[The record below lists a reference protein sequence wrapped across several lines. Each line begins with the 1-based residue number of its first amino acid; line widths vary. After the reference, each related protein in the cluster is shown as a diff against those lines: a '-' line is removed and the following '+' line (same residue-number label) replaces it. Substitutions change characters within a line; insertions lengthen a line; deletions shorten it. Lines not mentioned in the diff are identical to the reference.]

1 VLGVLDAA
9 PRPPR
14 WLPSGV
20 ALGLAFVIPAS
31 ISLMMF
37 VGAALSWALLAW
49 NARFANRFALAAA
62 AGLIA
67 GESIVGVGAS
77 FWDMALR

>member
-1 VLGVLDAA
+1 MDGA

-37 VGAALSWALLAW
+37 LGALLAW
-49 NARFANRFALAAA
+49 AALTFRARFANRFALAAA

-67 GESIVGVGAS
+67 GESIVGVAAS
-77 FWDMALR
+77 IWDMAGR

>member
-1 VLGVLDAA
+1 VLEAG

-31 ISLMMF
+31 ISITMF
-37 VGAALSWALLAW
+37 VGAAAAWALLAW

-67 GESIVGVGAS
+67 GESIVGVAAS
-77 FWDMALR
+77 FWDMAAR